1 VNQDE
6 HTQERLAHYSPIPP
20 TQGKY
25 MKSVEQV
32 HLKEIPERPHRLG
45 SYGNRGVRGR
55 YVPEGGGRAC
65 QPTAHAVRQA
75 GRAGSWIADL
85 GIVSHET
92 TIKKVGEQ
100 VPNSE
105 NSRLAFRKLVAQ
117 CSILVVIAGIVSWLI
132 AA

>member
-1 VNQDE
+1 M
-6 HTQERLAHYSPIPP
+6 R
-20 TQGKY
+20 
-25 MKSVEQV
+25 SVEQV
-32 HLKEIPERPHRLG
+32 QLKEIPERPHRLG
-45 SYGNRGVRGR
+45 SYQDRGMRRR
-55 YVPEGGGRAC
+55 YVPDWGGERAD

-75 GRAGSWIADL
+75 GRVESWIAEL

-92 TIKKVGEQ
+92 TIKKVGKQ
-100 VPNSE
+100 VSNSE